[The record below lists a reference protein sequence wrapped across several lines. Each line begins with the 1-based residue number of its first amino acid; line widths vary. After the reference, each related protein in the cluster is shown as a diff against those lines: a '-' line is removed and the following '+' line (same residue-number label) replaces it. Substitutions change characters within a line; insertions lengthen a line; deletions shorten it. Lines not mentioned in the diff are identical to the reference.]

1 MPAIIQNTPVFTPF
15 SFEQYIAPLN
25 AYKQEYDAIEKQYNE
40 VEAAASALEAL
51 AADDPHSQAY
61 RTYRNYA
68 DKLRAEADALA
79 YNGLTPGSRER
90 LRNIRSKYTTD
101 IIPIV
106 RGMEKWEKEKARY
119 DNLKDGEI
127 MSNNP
132 YTSGVDYYIGANP
145 SSRVLNLERVRKNA
159 ELTGKAWSERLYG
172 DLSPLALNG
181 VYDGAAFMMSQLQG
195 FVAGGPEGQN
205 STIELRNAAQSLSS
219 GKSNPYSE
227 GITLLANQLESLGYD
242 QFDTQGK
249 KEILNSV
256 LLGYGQGLNGAYEY
270 RNLPTSLSNN
280 GSNAKPII
288 TNIPSVHSR
297 TIPLIEG
304 SPKAKDDILRLGA
317 DYNASSKSYTFDPQS
332 KTAISKLDL
341 WLGTVSTGR
350 NASSPIYVP
359 IQTAVENYQGIMSG
373 EYKYHSHNQDRTIDK
388 SQKNKLEKIVNTIE
402 TYNPEI
408 AKQIKEGTYSGN
420 IHEDIANIIQQ
431 VTDNTLDYG
440 ARIYDIT
447 LTNADDTKVLTEAVN
462 RYIKESNDGQVQTM
476 TLSADGKTFAE
487 TDAKNVTKIN
497 TDFYKNLSVT
507 GISFLPTDSS
517 NIIVNATL
525 EGESIAMKIPI
536 TAIND
541 QAAQA
546 LQFVTQ
552 LSKAYEDFETQYGKY
567 QEPSATA
574 TTTTDMEDIWT
585 EVQKAKV
592 ELANK
597 PRQEQNNIAEQ
608 QIILEH
614 LKDLARVNGKET
626 NYYIDLYA
634 QWQSLNYGSQAMYP
648 RFVQDLARAIG
659 TVDIKA
665 VEQNSGIPTVTGF
678 KE

>member
-51 AADDPHSQAY
+51 AADDPNSQAY

-68 DKLRAEADALA
+68 DLLRAEADALA
-79 YNGLTPGSRER
+79 YNGLTPGSRQR
-90 LRNIRSKYTTD
+90 LRNIRSQYTTD
-101 IIPIV
+101 IIPII
-106 RGMEKWEKEKARY
+106 RGMEKWEKDKSRY
-119 DNLKDGEI
+119 DSLKDGEI

-132 YTSGVDYYIGANP
+132 YTSGVDYYMGANP

-195 FVAGGPEGQN
+195 FIAGGPEGQN
-205 STIELRNAAQSLSS
+205 STTELKNAAQALSS

-227 GITLLANQLESLGYD
+227 GITLLANQLEALGYD
-242 QFDTQGK
+242 EFDAQGK

-256 LLGYGQGLNGAYEY
+256 LMGYGQGLNGSYQY
-270 RNLPTSLSNN
+270 NNLPTSLSKK
-280 GSNAKPII
+280 GSVQPIV

-332 KTAISKLDL
+332 NTAISKLDL
-341 WLGTVSTGR
+341 WLGRVSTGR

-373 EYKYHSHNQDRTIDK
+373 EYKYNSHNQDRTIDR

-462 RYIKESNDGQVQTM
+462 RYIKESNDGQVEEM
-476 TLSADGKTFAE
+476 TLSPDGKTFAATE
-487 TDAKNVTKIN
+487 AKQVTDLDK
-497 TDFYKNLSVT
+497 DFYKNLSVT
-507 GISFLPTDSS
+507 GISFLPTDAS

-525 EGESIAMKIPI
+525 ENQPISMKIPI

-546 LQFVTQ
+546 LEFVTQ
-552 LSKAYEDFETQYGKY
+552 LSKEYEGFELKYGKY

-608 QIILEH
+608 QIILEN
-614 LKDLARVNGKET
+614 LKELARANGKDE

-634 QWQSLNYGSQAMYP
+634 QWQGLNYGSQAMYP

-665 VEQNSGIPTVTGF
+665 VEQGSGIPTVTGF
-678 KE
+678 KQ